1 MTSWLEKET
10 GLTDRQW
17 IEYVQEIIAANL
29 AGDIFRYT
37 DGDTDI
43 LFWIVELTEKID
55 ELVPAMPVVNGN
67 MWTARVLSAVLAAWY
82 HNVQQAKIMDP
93 RRPIALRQEA
103 SARLALW
110 KDAMG
115 KVVWREHTEI
125 MDIFH
130 GQQWENPFDP
140 EATDGTFI

>member
-17 IEYVQEIIAANL
+17 IEYVQEIIAANTVPS
-29 AGDIFRYT
+29 T
-37 DGDTDI
+37 DPNHGDTDV
-43 LFWIVELTEKID
+43 LSWMVELTEKVNGLIP
-55 ELVPAMPVVNGN
+55 VRPVVDGN

-82 HNVQQAKIMDP
+82 HNVQQAKIMDT

-110 KDAMG
+110 KDAMER
-115 KVVWREHTEI
+115 VVCKEHLEI
-125 MDIFH
+125 MDIFP
-130 GQQWENPFDP
+130 GQQWEDPFDP

>member
-17 IEYVQEIIAANL
+17 IEYVQEIIAANTVPS
-29 AGDIFRYT
+29 T
-37 DGDTDI
+37 DPNHGDTDI

-93 RRPIALRQEA
+93 KRPIAMRRKVYD
-103 SARLALW
+103 RLTLW
-110 KDAMG
+110 MDAMESVAT
-115 KVVWREHTEI
+115 KDDPEI
-125 MDIFH
+125 MDIFP

>member
-1 MTSWLEKET
+1 MASWLEQQT

-17 IEYVQEIIAANL
+17 IEYVQNIIAANTVPS
-29 AGDIFRYT
+29 T
-37 DGDTDI
+37 DPNHGDTDI
-43 LFWIVELTEKID
+43 LSWIVELTEKID
-55 ELVPAMPVVNGN
+55 ELVPAMPVVDGN

-93 RRPIALRQEA
+93 RRPIALRRKA
-103 SARLALW
+103 YDRLTLW
-110 KDAMG
+110 MGAMERVVNKD
-115 KVVWREHTEI
+115 HPEI
-125 MDIFH
+125 MDIFP

>member
-1 MTSWLEKET
+1 MASWLEQQT

-17 IEYVQEIIAANL
+17 IEYVQNIIAANTVPS
-29 AGDIFRYT
+29 T
-37 DGDTDI
+37 DPNHGDTDI

-55 ELVPAMPVVNGN
+55 ELVPAMPVVDGN

-82 HNVQQAKIMDP
+82 HNVQQAKIMDT

-110 KDAMG
+110 MGAMER
-115 KVVWREHTEI
+115 VVNKEHPEI
-125 MDIFH
+125 MDIFP
-130 GQQWENPFDP
+130 GQQWEDPFDP

>member
-10 GLTDRQW
+10 GLTDRKW
-17 IEYVQEIIAANL
+17 IEYVQEIIAANTVPS
-29 AGDIFRYT
+29 T
-37 DGDTDI
+37 DPNHGDTDI

-55 ELVPAMPVVNGN
+55 ELVPAMPVVDGN

-82 HNVQQAKIMDP
+82 HNVQQAKIMDT

-110 KDAMG
+110 KDAMER
-115 KVVWREHTEI
+115 VVCKEHLEI
-125 MDIFH
+125 RDIFP
-130 GQQWENPFDP
+130 GQQWEDPFDP
-140 EATDGTFI
+140 GATDGTFI